1 MINSIEQ
8 HLRDILVEKGIEL
21 SLISDYIEDI
31 FAFSGFESYEG
42 ISDKEAHDDFKQWQ
56 LHAG

>member
-21 SLISDYIEDI
+21 SLISDYMEDI

-42 ISDKEAHDDFKQWQ
+42 ISDKEVHEDFKQWQ
-56 LHAG
+56 LYAG

>member
-1 MINSIEQ
+1 MTNSIKQ
-8 HLRDILVEKGIEL
+8 HLKDILVEKGIEL

-42 ISDKEAHDDFKQWQ
+42 ISDKEVYEDFKQWQ

>member
-1 MINSIEQ
+1 MTNSIEQ

-21 SLISDYIEDI
+21 SLISDYVEDI

-42 ISDKEAHDDFKQWQ
+42 TSDKEVYDDFKQWQ
-56 LHAG
+56 LYAG

>member
-1 MINSIEQ
+1 MTNSIEQ
-8 HLRDILVEKGIEL
+8 HLKDILVEKGIEL

-42 ISDKEAHDDFKQWQ
+42 ISDKEVYDDFKQWQ